1 LIIFNFNHFL
11 FKLQAIN
18 WMHAWCGEFAG
29 SISIPTICKLEMRA
43 AKLSG
48 RGGRGRGGRAEAA
61 AVQPTLV
68 RYQLVA
74 RLLSRNDNSKAN
86 GGAGFFARRR
96 RRRATA
102 ITQCFLKEMYETIH
116 ILFIIC

>member
-1 LIIFNFNHFL
+1 
-11 FKLQAIN
+11 
-18 WMHAWCGEFAG
+18 MHAWCGEFAG

-48 RGGRGRGGRAEAA
+48 RGGRGRAEAA

-74 RLLSRNDNSKAN
+74 RVLSRNDNSKAN